1 MFMKHLIHMSHTHGA
16 ETADTLLAP
25 DWEGNALPQRD
36 YKILIESKTSS
47 DANHISSSVLDAQ
60 YAE

>member
-1 MFMKHLIHMSHTHGA
+1 MSHTHGA